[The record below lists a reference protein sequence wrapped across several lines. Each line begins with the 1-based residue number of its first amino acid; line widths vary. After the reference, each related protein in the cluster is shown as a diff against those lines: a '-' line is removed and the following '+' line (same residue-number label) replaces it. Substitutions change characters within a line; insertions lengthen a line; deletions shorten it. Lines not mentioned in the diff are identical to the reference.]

1 MDRRSGRDG
10 PPGREARPAYTRE
23 RRTWYGHGQ
32 LARAELNGPGRFIH
46 DSLRVSA
53 DVSVASLP
61 ALIHVLL
68 AGSLGTYG
76 PRSAMFAGLLSMALV
91 GTAVRGGWITPLATA
106 TLGWVSLTPSL
117 VALRVVYYNL
127 ALALAAYGGAAVASA
142 VGNPPASLGVAVLV
156 GAAAAFSFPRVA
168 ETTARS
174 LDR

>member
-10 PPGREARPAYTRE
+10 PPGRETRPARSRE

-61 ALIHVLL
+61 ALLYVLL
-68 AGSLGTYG
+68 AGGVGAYG
-76 PRSAMFAGLLSMALV
+76 PRTAVFAGLLSMALV
-91 GTAVRGGWITPLATA
+91 GTAVRGGWITPLATSV
-106 TLGWVSLTPSL
+106 LGWVSLSPTL
-117 VALRVVYYNL
+117 AALRVVYYNL
-127 ALALAAYGGAAVASA
+127 ALAVAAYGGTAVATA
-142 VGNPPASLGVAVLV
+142 VDTPPVSLAVAVFVGVA
-156 GAAAAFSFPRVA
+156 AALSFPRVA
-168 ETTARS
+168 EATART